1 MDSLVKIVGV
11 IQARMGSERLRG
23 KVLAPLIQSESILST
38 LLRRIESSDI
48 EWWVATT
55 NNPEDNL
62 IESWAKHLGL
72 QVFRGSE
79 KNVLSRFTAIA
90 RITDATWI
98 VRVTADDP
106 FMFSDEIKKLIQM
119 TKSAQES
126 TSLICDN
133 PSDRSYPL
141 GYCPQ
146 IVRAEALI
154 KVEELIPENQSFHR
168 THVTSFLKE
177 SSEYIELN
185 EEIRHPEYRW
195 TIDTDKDLEF
205 AQNIFRKIQN
215 SFATANYLD
224 LLEVCRSNPDIVKI
238 NSGQQQKA
246 LADG

>member
-1 MDSLVKIVGV
+1 
-11 IQARMGSERLRG
+11 
-23 KVLAPLIQSESILST
+23 
-38 LLRRIESSDI
+38 
-48 EWWVATT
+48 VATT
-55 NNPEDNL
+55 DNPEDNL
-62 IESWAKHLGL
+62 IESWAKYLGL

-79 KNVLSRFTAIA
+79 ENVLSRFTAIA
-90 RITDATWI
+90 KITGSTWI

-106 FMFSDEIKKLIQM
+106 FMFSDEIKQLIQM

-133 PSDRSYPL
+133 PTNRSYPL
-141 GYCPQ
+141 GYCPE

-154 KVEELIPENQSFHR
+154 KVEKLILENQSFHR
-168 THVTSFLKE
+168 SHVTSLLRE
-177 SSEYIELN
+177 SSEYIELR

-205 AQNIFRKIQN
+205 AQKVFRKIQN

-224 LLEVCRSNPDIVKI
+224 LLEICLSNPEIVKI
-238 NSGQQQKA
+238 NADQQQKT